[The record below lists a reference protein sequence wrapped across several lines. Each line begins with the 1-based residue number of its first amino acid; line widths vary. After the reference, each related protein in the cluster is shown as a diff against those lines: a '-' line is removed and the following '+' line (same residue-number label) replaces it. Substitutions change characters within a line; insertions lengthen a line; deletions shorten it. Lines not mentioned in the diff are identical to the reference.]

1 MLAFAPAASETGAD
15 AVEVAHAAA
24 ALGLG
29 ALVTAFPEA
38 FRLISIA
45 GALYVHQQQGLA
57 VEPFLTQRSLD
68 LFSMVVIG
76 GLGSLPGAVLGAVY
90 VRGADF
96 FLPLDWQ
103 FLATG
108 VGLLAAAVGLAALFV
123 LVESRAGE
131 PIIPLELFRH
141 WTFTGNILFAM
152 IMGVAM
158 FGGLIYLPIYL
169 QAVKGMSAT
178 ESGLAML
185 PLVLGIFSTSTRHMR
200 QLAAIGSLSW

>member
-1 MLAFAPAASETGAD
+1 MVTVLEEPLLAA
-15 AVEVAHAAA
+15 
-24 ALGLG
+24 
-29 ALVTAFPEA
+29 
-38 FRLISIA
+38 IA

-108 VGLLAAAVGLAALFV
+108 VGLLLMGSQIENPRRSVLPSSKVGGLF
-123 LVESRAGE
+123 
-131 PIIPLELFRH
+131 
-141 WTFTGNILFAM
+141 GNPFVG
-152 IMGVAM
+152 GVA
-158 FGGLIYLPIYL
+158 G
-169 QAVKGMSAT
+169 
-178 ESGLAML
+178 
-185 PLVLGIFSTSTRHMR
+185 
-200 QLAAIGSLSW
+200 